1 MTFILW
7 SFKIIMTPWLTTFSL
22 ESLVQC
28 HYPHPGLIA
37 ARPESRN
44 RLNKICLRKWSRL
57 NDFKRQ
63 KHHARLLH
71 QRQLIQEVK
80 KQNKTHKHFINCR
93 PHLPSFRVCESVIRK
108 RLGKKQHTWKKG
120 TPDEKTNK
128 GSSHVWQKTSWW
140 SIWENNIIS

>member
-80 KQNKTHKHFINCR
+80 KQNTQTLYKLQASLAFVQSLWISNKKETG
-93 PHLPSFRVCESVIRK
+93 E
-108 RLGKKQHTWKKG
+108 KKQHTWKKS

>member
-108 RLGKKQHTWKKG
+108 RLGEKNSIHGRKVLLTKKQTKAHLTFGKKHLDD
-120 TPDEKTNK
+120 PFEKIT
-128 GSSHVWQKTSWW
+128 
-140 SIWENNIIS
+140 

>member
-80 KQNKTHKHFINCR
+80 KQNTQTLYKLQASLAFVQSLWISNKKETGEKNSIHGRKVLLTKKQTKA
-93 PHLPSFRVCESVIRK
+93 HLTF
-108 RLGKKQHTWKKG
+108 GKKHLDD
-120 TPDEKTNK
+120 PFEKIT
-128 GSSHVWQKTSWW
+128 
-140 SIWENNIIS
+140 

>member
-63 KHHARLLH
+63 KHQVRLLH

-108 RLGKKQHTWKKG
+108 RLG
-120 TPDEKTNK
+120 EKTAYMEEKHSCPKNK
-128 GSSHVWQKTSWW
+128 GSSHVWKKKHLDDPFEKLT
-140 SIWENNIIS
+140 